1 MEQDTLQKKK
11 MPSTFFLD
19 CNKYSLF
26 SGNSQTTSVQWI
38 RVLVEPSL
46 TAWFM
51 RQSMWTSNVIFC
63 TKSILVLK
71 IAAAVWTVEFCR
83 SSVSPQQQEEPGV
96 RIPAPRTIS
105 TRTEVTCLQEIFM
118 HLILKK
124 ILVFLPAVLKS
135 KYCEHIVSNTRG
147 FRCFL
152 LQL

>member
-1 MEQDTLQKKK
+1 

-38 RVLVEPSL
+38 WVLVEPSL

-51 RQSMWTSNVIFC
+51 QQSMWTSNIIFC

-71 IAAAVWTVEFCR
+71 IIAAVWTVEFCR
-83 SSVSPQQQEEPGV
+83 SSVSPQQQEEPRV

-105 TRTEVTCLQEIFM
+105 TRTEMTFARNLHAPNFEENISIFASIAEKQ
-118 HLILKK
+118 IL
-124 ILVFLPAVLKS
+124 
-135 KYCEHIVSNTRG
+135 
-147 FRCFL
+147 
-152 LQL
+152 